1 MQDLL
6 LKNDFRIARIDSA
19 DAIRKT
25 DALKAFRELVL
36 RNEGMYPGIAK
47 WLDGKVLPGLKSNE
61 RIGFVGYLNGAPSVS
76 AVVKRGT
83 RSKICHL
90 RVGDD
95 LQDSH
100 LGELF
105 FSLMA
110 LEIRGS
116 AEEVHFTLPESLWER
131 RRSFFKAFGFHRA
144 ELSGTQYRL
153 FDTEL
158 RCSSPFSSFWAAVLE
173 KLPKLAC
180 LFSVGGRSW
189 ELALLMSI
197 RPQYAERVL
206 EGKKKVEIRRRFAPK
221 WTGQRVS
228 LYASRPLGALVGE
241 ARIGNVV
248 SGKPAFIWERFST
261 EVGCSKEQFDRYTE
275 GAQEVYAIVFSEV
288 VRYSD
293 RIPIEQLA
301 CLLNEELVPP
311 QSYFSI
317 ESNKAW
323 SGAASVA
330 SFLHGGMRVHFGESP
345 SPVSGAPCASVC
357 PEHARSC
364 SAMKGRRILPPAM
377 LF

>member
-6 LKNDFRIARIDSA
+6 LKNDFRIARVGSA
-19 DAIRKT
+19 DAIRRT
-25 DALKAFRELVL
+25 DALKVFSELVV

-47 WLDGKVLPGLKSNE
+47 WLDAKVLPGLKSNE

-76 AVVKRGT
+76 AVVKRGA

-90 RVGDD
+90 RVADS

-116 AEEVHFTLPESLWER
+116 AKEVHFTLPESLWER
-131 RRSFFKAFGFHRA
+131 KQSFFKAFGFHRV

-173 KLPKLAC
+173 KLPKLAG
-180 LFSVGGRSW
+180 LFSVGGQSW
-189 ELALLMSI
+189 EHALLMSI
-197 RPQYAERVL
+197 RPQHAERVL

-221 WTGQRVS
+221 WTGQKVS
-228 LYASRPLGALVGE
+228 LYASRPLGAIVGE
-241 ARIGNVV
+241 AQIGSVV
-248 SGKPAFIWERFST
+248 SGKPALIWEQFST
-261 EVGCSKEQFDRYTE
+261 DVGCTKEEFDRYTE
-275 GAQEVYAIVFSEV
+275 GAQGVYAIVLNEV

-293 RIPIEQLA
+293 RIPVEQLA

-311 QSYFSI
+311 QSYCSI
-317 ESNKAW
+317 ESNRPW
-323 SGAASVA
+323 SEAASVA
-330 SFLHGGMRVHFGESP
+330 SLLHSSLRVHFGGEPPPP
-345 SPVSGAPCASVC
+345 SDALCASAHS
-357 PEHARSC
+357 ERELSC
-364 SAMKGRRILPPAM
+364 SATKRERIRPLAT